1 MKAEFI
7 STSVTKSNLLYNIGQ
22 AIIAGFWGYFLFLG
36 ILFITK
42 TVSTLMQTDGAI
54 AYESTDFVLPIIGFF
69 LLFLIK
75 MLENYKDM

>member
-7 STSVTKSNLLYNIGQ
+7 STSIAKSNLLQNIGQ
-22 AIIAGFWGYFLFLG
+22 AIIAGFWGYVLFLG

-42 TVSTLMQTDGAI
+42 IVSTLIQTEVGVI
-54 AYESTDFVLPIIGFF
+54 YETTDFVLPIIGFL

-75 MLENYKDM
+75 ILENYKNI

>member
-7 STSVTKSNLLYNIGQ
+7 STSVAKSNLLQNIGQ
-22 AIIAGFWGYFLFLG
+22 AIIAGFWGYVLFLG

-42 TVSTLMQTDGAI
+42 IVSTLIQTEVGVI
-54 AYESTDFVLPIIGFF
+54 YETTDFILPIIGFL

-75 MLENYKDM
+75 ILENYKNI